1 MGGCYSVAPE
11 HGPRIAAVGGGTGLS
26 TLLRGLKLYTKNLTA
41 IVTVADDGGG
51 SGRLRQDLGMPPPG
65 DIRSCLEALANAEP
79 LMAQLMHYR
88 FPEGTLAGQ
97 SFGNLFLAALNGIMP
112 SFDRAVE
119 SMSQV
124 LAITGRV
131 LPVTTADVQLEATF
145 ENGASVVGESHIF
158 RCKKEQDCRIRRVRL
173 IPEHPRALPA
183 AIEVIVLAPGSLYTS
198 IIPNLLV
205 DGIVDAIRRSRA
217 LKVYVCNVMTQDGET
232 EGYTV
237 SDHIRALFKHSCP
250 GLFDLCLTNSSPIPP
265 AVVQR
270 YALEGAEPIF
280 CDREAVE
287 ALGVEIISRPVA
299 TVENGLQPRRNV
311 RGEPSMQ
318 SFAYKV
324 KSELCRQPVSRQCC
338 ARAEAYGVLLFC
350 NTFTAAEVRIITE
363 NPEFAARLPRLFQ
376 RAFSLKFDSLPDGTR
391 DKLIFRIT
399 QRHKLA
405 RIVDLLGYDPSLVLH
420 VNFGLLE
427 DDCCRTAFVRG
438 AFLAGGSVTDPE
450 KRYHLELATSHT
462 QASREVSALL
472 TEMGFLP
479 HSVRRS
485 GSSVIYFKQSEHIED
500 LLTTIGAPVAA
511 MDIMTA
517 KVDKEIRNG
526 ANRAMNC
533 DMANVN
539 KTVDA
544 ALEQIA
550 GIRRLESSGRLAQ
563 MPEKLRQAARLRLE
577 NPEMSLQQLA
587 ERSDPPVSKS
597 CMNHRMRKLMEEAND
612 VHE

>member
-1 MGGCYSVAPE
+1 
-11 HGPRIAAVGGGTGLS
+11 
-26 TLLRGLKLYTKNLTA
+26 
-41 IVTVADDGGG
+41 
-51 SGRLRQDLGMPPPG
+51 
-65 DIRSCLEALANAEP
+65 
-79 LMAQLMHYR
+79 
-88 FPEGTLAGQ
+88 
-97 SFGNLFLAALNGIMP
+97 
-112 SFDRAVE
+112 
-119 SMSQV
+119 
-124 LAITGRV
+124 
-131 LPVTTADVQLEATF
+131 
-145 ENGASVVGESHIF
+145 
-158 RCKKEQDCRIRRVRL
+158 
-173 IPEHPRALPA
+173 
-183 AIEVIVLAPGSLYTS
+183 
-198 IIPNLLV
+198 
-205 DGIVDAIRRSRA
+205 
-217 LKVYVCNVMTQDGET
+217 
-232 EGYTV
+232 
-237 SDHIRALFKHSCP
+237 
-250 GLFDLCLTNSSPIPP
+250 
-265 AVVQR
+265 
-270 YALEGAEPIF
+270 
-280 CDREAVE
+280 
-287 ALGVEIISRPVA
+287 
-299 TVENGLQPRRNV
+299 
-311 RGEPSMQ
+311 MQ
-318 SFAYKV
+318 SFSFKA
-324 KSELCRQPVSRQCC
+324 KSELCRTAVQRLCC
-338 ARAEAYGVLLFC
+338 ARAECYGVLLYC
-350 NTFTAAEVRIITE
+350 NTFTMREVRIITE

-399 QRHKLA
+399 RREKLK
-405 RIVDLLGYDPSLVLH
+405 RIIDLLGYDPSLVLH

-563 MPEKLRQAARLRLE
+563 MPEKLRQAARLRLD

-587 ERSDPPVSKS
+587 ERCDPPVSKS